1 LFGAESV
8 RRSKNQGTQLAS
20 NTKETEPSKKSI
32 FKSVAGKKKILDVYD
47 SVLSNW
53 PVPCTTGEIPTSQ
66 GATFFIKSGKIDA
79 PPIILL
85 HGASSN
91 ATSWISD
98 VAAYSQGYTVYAID
112 VPGDPGKSAESRP
125 SWQGLGYAE
134 WLDDV
139 FTGLKI
145 KKATL
150 IGLSQGGWL
159 ALRYATYRPENI
171 DKLVVLAP
179 AGIVPTKPSFLLKA
193 IFLSLLGKFGA
204 RQINRIV
211 FGKQAIHPD
220 AVAYM
225 DLIMTH
231 FQPRIE
237 KEYIFT
243 DQELQK
249 LNLPVLLICGSED
262 AIRSPKEIVAR
273 MSKLLPHFRA
283 EIIPN
288 MGHVLVNLTDR
299 ILPFLRA

>member
-1 LFGAESV
+1 MKESP
-8 RRSKNQGTQLAS
+8 
-20 NTKETEPSKKSI
+20 EKSI
-32 FKSVAGKKKILDVYD
+32 FKSAAGKKKILDVYD

-53 PVPCTTGEIPTSQ
+53 PIPYTTGEIKTSQ

-98 VAAYSQGYTVYAID
+98 VAAYSQEYTVYAID

-134 WLDDV
+134 WMDDV
-139 FTGLKI
+139 FKALKI
-145 KKATL
+145 NKATL
-150 IGLSQGGWL
+150 IGLSQGAWL

-171 DKLVVLAP
+171 EKLILLAP
-179 AGIVPTKPSFLLKA
+179 AGIVPTKPSFLIKA

-211 FGKQAIHPD
+211 FGNQAIHPD
-220 AVAYM
+220 AIAYM
-225 DLIMTH
+225 DLIMAH
-231 FQPRIE
+231 FRPRIE

-249 LNLPVLLICGSED
+249 LSSPVLLICGSED

-273 MSKLLPHFRA
+273 MSKLLPRFDA

>member
-1 LFGAESV
+1 MESNI
-8 RRSKNQGTQLAS
+8 KA
-20 NTKETEPSKKSI
+20 KAAPEKSI
-32 FKSVAGKKKILDVYD
+32 FKSASGKKKILDVYD
-47 SVLSNW
+47 SVLSKW
-53 PVPCTTGEIPTSQ
+53 PVPYTTGEITTSQ
-66 GATFFIKSGKIDA
+66 GTTFFIKSGKSDA

-98 VAAYSQGYTVYAID
+98 VTAYSQGYTVYAID
-112 VPGDPGKSAESRP
+112 VPGDPGKSSESRP

-139 FTGLKI
+139 FKALKI
-145 KKATL
+145 NKATL
-150 IGLSQGGWL
+150 IGLSQGAWL

-171 DKLVVLAP
+171 EKLVLLAP
-179 AGIVPTKPSFLLKA
+179 AGIVPTKPSFLIKA

-211 FGKQAIHPD
+211 FGKQAIHPE
-220 AVAYM
+220 AIAYM
-225 DLIMTH
+225 DLIMAH
-231 FQPRIE
+231 FRPRIE

-249 LNLPVLLICGSED
+249 LNSPVLLICGSED
-262 AIRSPKEIVAR
+262 AIRSPNEIVTR
-273 MSKLLPHFRA
+273 MRKILPHFEA
-283 EIIPN
+283 DIIPH